1 MKNCI
6 PSNVDKR
13 SKLYRDLE
21 QYQEYLY
28 RKNLSDNT
36 VRSYLH
42 AVRQYFKQ
50 HRKITAENLQL
61 YRAKL
66 IDHYSPQTVNISIRA
81 LNNYFKFL
89 EIDLMSKTIKVTRRM
104 QLDRVISQADYE
116 YLKRRLKEDQIYN
129 YYYAI
134 RFMAATGDP
143 ANRAT
148 WLAGRGEKG
157 PRQALFK
164 QSGRSHEHVRGPQTI
179 KSILRPVP
187 DRSGADVSALV
198 PALFCENIFG
208 GMRGYHAAVQPFRS

>member
-36 VRSYLH
+36 VRSYLY

-89 EIDLMSKTIKVTRRM
+89 GIDLTSKTIKVTRRM

-116 YLKRRLKEDQIYN
+116 YQ
-129 YYYAI
+129 
-134 RFMAATGDP
+134 TG
-143 ANRAT
+143 
-148 WLAGRGEKG
+148 
-157 PRQALFK
+157 
-164 QSGRSHEHVRGPQTI
+164 H
-179 KSILRPVP
+179 
-187 DRSGADVSALV
+187 
-198 PALFCENIFG
+198 
-208 GMRGYHAAVQPFRS
+208 